1 MENQKIAKIKIG
13 SIFKTFI
20 LLVVGIILIVCTA
33 IALRSVCANKFTPAR
48 ASEYKFVKILSD
60 TPLYKNND
68 LTHEIIRL
76 PSGYFAKELS
86 RTNNLSRVE
95 YNGTIGYINNLDTTY
110 ATIKNGNAYK
120 SATLYTR
127 SDAGTHLRTAPT
139 TTSDK
144 TYLIPAGST
153 LSFVGEIS
161 GDIPTDGTSPVWY
174 YVHFNS
180 GDTTTHTGYIY
191 SERTIITNIS
201 SPPEVVTSTE
211 TTLSTQTSTPNTN
224 TDIPQ
229 NLTTPLSSGLKIF
242 LIILFAVLGVIIF
255 ALLLISPKSEK
266 LNKKTNNQTSSSIP
280 PSQIPAYNQPEFGNF
295 VEFTQPQNNNTYT
308 QQFSQPSKVNSHKK
322 QINISHP
329 TKAIENKTL
338 PPAIAKY
345 FKTEDIFPP
354 SDDDELL

>member
-1 MENQKIAKIKIG
+1 MENQKVAKIKIG

-20 LLVVGIILIVCTA
+20 LLVVGIILIVFTA
-33 IALRSVCANKFTPAR
+33 IALRSVCANRFTPAN
-48 ASEYKFVKILSD
+48 ASEYKFIKILSD

-86 RTNNLSRVE
+86 RTQNLSRVE

-110 ATIKNGNAYK
+110 ATIKSGSAYK
-120 SATLYTR
+120 NATLYTR
-127 SDAGTHLRTAPT
+127 SDAGTHLRTSPT

-153 LSFVGEIS
+153 LIYVGEIS
-161 GDIPTDGTSPVWY
+161 GDIPTDGTSPLWY

-201 SPPEVVTSTE
+201 SPPEITAPAE
-211 TTLSTQTSTPNTN
+211 TTLSTQVNTAN
-224 TDIPQ
+224 TQTDIPQ

-242 LIILFAVLGVIIF
+242 LIILFSVLGIIIF

-266 LNKKTNNQTSSSIP
+266 TNKKSGTTPQQNTTSK
-280 PSQIPAYNQPEFGNF
+280 QIPAYNQPEFGNF
-295 VEFTQPQNNNTYT
+295 VEFTQPSYNTKHTNN
-308 QQFSQPSKVNSHKK
+308 SSPPSKVNSHKK

-329 TKAIENKTL
+329 TKTMANKTL

-354 SDDDELL
+354 NDDDELL